1 MGTTKIFDLIIR
13 SKLIPEGFR
22 ETLASLK
29 SIGETGFFIR
39 QGVIAPLQEMGT
51 AVLDFIAIANP
62 ERVERL
68 ASAFD
73 DLGLAASSFVNDLIG
88 GPIDE
93 LSRLVGQVTLLAN
106 LPKNLAPIYADFIE
120 KQKGATGTAVELAR
134 ELAAASQRAQDATRE
149 AALASKQEEIDF
161 FERQGKLNKAARLR
175 AEAEQ
180 LASEFAKE
188 AAVDQETARAAV
200 VATATS
206 VTDYI
211 DALDILGIK
220 YADLNEEID
229 RFNEAQGRVA
239 PTFQDI
245 IAAQREFVA
254 GITSISENRLQ
265 LEERIGER
273 LSDLLM
279 DQAIRR
285 GDALEDQARRNARRL
300 AAISSTRI
308 EAVQQASEDLTSE
321 LADIDSESAR
331 DRIRIEQG
339 FQERIR
345 QIKNQFGDQIEEA
358 IRRRDARGL
367 AQALKGQKEQLGQAT
382 RDRDQQASDRAEDT
396 SDRQKEAQERQKE
409 QERQAEEVAARAI
422 EQLQEQTRVADEER
436 NRAFK
441 RQQRDQGIGFA
452 RLRRGQAR
460 ADLREVTELRA
471 QNRKKVAEIN
481 RYFDEV
487 ESIIDRRLAVGGKL
501 AEAIQTAV
509 LTGLDLIFRD

>member
-13 SKLIPEGFR
+13 SKLIPGGFR

-134 ELAAASQRAQDATRE
+134 ELEAASQRAQDAARE
-149 AALASKQEEIDF
+149 AALAENLKSVESRRFLGILLDEA
-161 FERQGKLNKAARLR
+161 GLR
-175 AEAEQ
+175 ARAEEE
-180 LASEFAKE
+180 ASEFAKT
-188 AAVDQETARAAV
+188 AAIDQEQSRAAIL
-200 VATATS
+200 ATATS

-211 DALDILGIK
+211 DALDVLGIK
-220 YADLNEEID
+220 YADVNEEID

-239 PTFQDI
+239 PTFQNI
-245 IAAQREFVA
+245 IAATQEFAAGVA
-254 GITSISENRLQ
+254 NIGQQRLQ

-285 GDALEDQARRNARRL
+285 SDALEDQARRNVRRL
-300 AAISSTRI
+300 AAIDRTRI
-308 EAVQQASEDLTSE
+308 EAIQQASEDLTSE

-331 DRIRIEQG
+331 DRIRIEEQ

-367 AQALKGQKEQLGQAT
+367 AQALKGQKEQLSQAT
-382 RDRDQQASDRAEDT
+382 RDRDKQASDRAEDT
-396 SDRQKEAQERQKE
+396 GDRQKEAQERQKE
-409 QERQAEEVAARAI
+409 QEQQAEEAAARAI
-422 EQLQEQTRVADEER
+422 KQLQEQTRIANEER
-436 NRAFK
+436 NRASR
-441 RQQRDQGIGFA
+441 RQQRDQGIRFD

-471 QNRKKVAEIN
+471 QNRKKITEIN

-487 ESIIDRRLAVGGKL
+487 ERIIDTRLAVGGKL
-501 AEAIQTAV
+501 AEAIQTAIT
-509 LTGLDLIFRD
+509 TGFDLIFRD